1 MAIKDHQELIT
12 AQEKL
17 ARLQLTLEQMR
28 MTERVCDF
36 QIQAEG
42 IMALITGMRHEIDEY
57 LGVVE
62 DVEYDEARHVYLA
75 FRDAP
80 EHVRRAIE
88 ELLGLTV
95 AA

>member
-1 MAIKDHQELIT
+1 MAIKDHRELVT

-28 MTERVCDF
+28 GTESARDF

-62 DVEYDEARHVYLA
+62 DAEYDEARHVYLA

-80 EHVRRAIE
+80 EHIRRAIE